1 MDVLMNRVLL
11 ALDDISSAF
20 LVLFIILL
28 IGLRLLVQ
36 GKTPLQRVVRRGGS
50 LILVGLIG
58 YVSLRL
64 LSTALGMHAVLL
76 MDVFVRGMI
85 IIFFAYL
92 AWEGTN
98 LAVDFITARWPRYEE
113 VDERRILTI
122 GNVARWAG
130 RTLIVF
136 TAVVMLLDVF
146 DVNIAPLLTGA
157 GVVGLA
163 FGLGAQKLVQDFIAG
178 IFILLEDQ
186 FHVGDGVEIA
196 GISGVVEEMTL
207 RVTKVR
213 DFNGILHIIPN
224 SEISTVSNKTRDWAR
239 AIAEVG
245 VAYDSDLGRVI
256 EVLTEV
262 GESLYRENPDGIFLE
277 APMPL
282 GPEALAD
289 SSINFRLVARVKG
302 GQQWTAQRIMRRRI
316 KEAFDAAGIEIPFPQ
331 MDVHLDTKVSSAE
344 EK

>member
-1 MDVLMNRVLL
+1 MDLLMNRILNVLNEMNL
-11 ALDDISSAF
+11 VF
-20 LVLFIILL
+20 LVGLIILL
-28 IGLRLLVQ
+28 LLLRRIVR
-36 GKTPLQRVVRRGGS
+36 GETWMFRVGRRGGS
-50 LILVGLIG
+50 LVLVGLIG
-58 YVSLRL
+58 YVLIRL
-64 LSTALGMHAVLL
+64 LADTFGFAAGEVQ
-76 MDVFVRGMI
+76 DVFVRVMLI
-85 IIFFAYL
+85 VLFAYVG
-92 AWEGTN
+92 WEAVE
-98 LAVDFITARWPRYEE
+98 LAVSVLKSRWPRYEA
-113 VDERRILTI
+113 VDERRVVTI
-122 GNVARWAG
+122 GNVVRWTG
-130 RTLIVF
+130 R
-136 TAVVMLLDVF
+136 VVILFSAAAMMLDVF
-146 DVNIAPLLTGA
+146 DINIAPLLTGA

-163 FGLGAQKLVQDFIAG
+163 VGLGAQKLVQDFIAG

-245 VAYDSDLGRVI
+245 VAYDSDLGHVLD
-256 EVLTEV
+256 VLTEV
-262 GESLYRENPDGIFLE
+262 GKTLYEENPDNIFLE
-277 APMPL
+277 PPIPL

-316 KEAFDAAGIEIPFPQ
+316 KEAFDRAGIEIPFPQ
-331 MDVHLDTKVSSAE
+331 VDVHMREA
-344 EK
+344 